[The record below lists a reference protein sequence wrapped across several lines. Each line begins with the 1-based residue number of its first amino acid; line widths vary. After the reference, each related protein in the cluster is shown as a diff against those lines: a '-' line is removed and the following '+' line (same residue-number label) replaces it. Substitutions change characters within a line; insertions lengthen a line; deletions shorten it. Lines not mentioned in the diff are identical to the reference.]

1 LSRGHS
7 RTDTTNK
14 EMNMGLFS
22 KPRLVVSKCIE
33 FDFCRYNGQII
44 RSEIVSSLKPHVEF
58 LPICPEL
65 EIGLGV
71 PRDPIRIIE
80 KQHKKVLFQPN
91 TNRDVSK
98 EMQQFAQQFLLPLQQ
113 IDGFLLKS
121 QSPSCGT
128 RDVKIYPAAANTAA
142 IRRNAGFFGEQV
154 LRRFPFFAVEDEM
167 RLLNPYI
174 RDHYL
179 TKIFSFARFRHVQA
193 IASLQ
198 QLLQFHTENKLLLMG
213 YSQKELKIL
222 GSILAN
228 QNKYPLSQVFADYET
243 HLRRAFF
250 KAPRYTSQINVLDHA
265 FGYISQDLS
274 TKEKQFYASLLQKYR
289 NNQVPFSVAT
299 NLVRSW
305 VLRFEQPYLL
315 GQTFF
320 QPYPDALLNAEAIKT
335 NDERDFWK

>member
-1 LSRGHS
+1 
-7 RTDTTNK
+7 
-14 EMNMGLFS
+14 MIMGLFS

-33 FDFCRYNGQII
+33 FDFCRYNSQII

-58 LPICPEL
+58 LPICPEM

-98 EMQQFAQQFLLPLQQ
+98 EMQQFAEQFLIPLEH

-128 RDVKIYPAAANTAA
+128 RDVKIYPAAANAAA
-142 IRRNAGFFGEQV
+142 IRRDAGFFGEQV

-174 RDHYL
+174 REHYL
-179 TKIFSFARFRHVQA
+179 TKIFTFARFRQVKTLG
-193 IASLQ
+193 SLQ
-198 QLLQFHTENKLLLMG
+198 PLLQFHTENKLLLMG

-222 GSILAN
+222 GIILAN
-228 QNKYPLSQVFADYET
+228 QEKQALAQVFADYET
-243 HLRRAFF
+243 HLRSAFS

-265 FGYISQDLS
+265 FGYISQELS
-274 TKEKQFYASLLQKYR
+274 IKEKQFYVNLLQQYR
-289 NNQVPFSVAT
+289 NDQTPFSVLT

-305 VLRFEQPYLL
+305 VVRFEQPYLL
-315 GQTFF
+315 NQTFF
-320 QPYPDALLNAEAIKT
+320 TPYPDALLHAEAIKT
-335 NDERDFWK
+335 KDERDFWK